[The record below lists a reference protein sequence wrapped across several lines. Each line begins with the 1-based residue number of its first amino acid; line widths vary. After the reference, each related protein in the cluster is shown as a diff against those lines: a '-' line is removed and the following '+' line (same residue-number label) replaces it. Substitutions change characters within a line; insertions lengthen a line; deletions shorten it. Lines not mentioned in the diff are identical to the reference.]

1 MTTDYSN
8 LVEAFMKRM
17 ILVLSSTLAI
27 TGASAAEVGGVKLED
42 KLRLT
47 PTGPEL
53 VLNGAGI
60 RTRVFF
66 KVYVGAL
73 YLPEKKAAAS
83 DVIALAGPKR
93 VAMNMLRDLTAQQL
107 SEALVEGISNNSNAA
122 EQAALKARIDELV
135 AIMNALGEAKK
146 GDAITLDFLPESGT
160 RVVVNG
166 QPRGKPIA
174 GEDLYRALLRIWLGD
189 KPVDGDLK
197 KGMLGQPG

>member
-1 MTTDYSN
+1 
-8 LVEAFMKRM
+8 MKRLL
-17 ILVLSSTLAI
+17 IAAFLVSALTAVQ
-27 TGASAAEVGGVKLED
+27 AAEVGGVKLED

-73 YLPEKKAAAS
+73 YLPEKKTAAS

-107 SEALVEGISNNSNAA
+107 SEGLADGIRNNSSAT
-122 EQAALKARIDELV
+122 EQEALKARTDELV

-146 GDAITLDFLPESGT
+146 GDVILLDFLPESGT
-160 RVVVNG
+160 RMVVNG
-166 QPRGKPIA
+166 QARGKPIA
-174 GEDLYRALLRIWLGD
+174 GDDFYRALLRIWLGE
-189 KPVDGDLK
+189 KPVDDDLK
-197 KGMLGQPG
+197 KGMLGQAG